1 MLSHNNVLPVGRSH
15 LSAAEAMNFC
25 AVATS
30 ATRLITGSISSPQT
44 WIGCWRRS
52 CVKILHPWPTDVTER
67 GVLARGDWHGA
78 LLSYS
83 SFVPAGRPPAW
94 KPNCNHL
101 NRIMNSTAIAQ
112 ADFDTILV
120 SELEMLREGEER
132 LKRLYPQLPKKPHLR
147 DFFLSELSVV
157 KQRARRLHAI
167 LNPYEAFE
175 PAAADFSAP
184 QLRPAA

>member
-1 MLSHNNVLPVGRSH
+1 
-15 LSAAEAMNFC
+15 MNFC

-30 ATRLITGSISSPQT
+30 ATRLIAGSIFFGTNLERLLAAELREDSSPLA
-44 WIGCWRRS
+44 CRCLPSAVSKRR
-52 CVKILHPWPTDVTER
+52 
-67 GVLARGDWHGA
+67 AM

-83 SFVPAGRPPAW
+83 SFVPAGRLPAW
-94 KPNCNHL
+94 KPNCKRLH
-101 NRIMNSTAIAQ
+101 RIMNSTAIAP
-112 ADFDTILV
+112 ADFDTILL
-120 SELEMLREGEER
+120 SELEMLREGEQR

-157 KQRARRLHAI
+157 KQRAQRLHAI

-175 PAAADFSAP
+175 PVAADFSVP